1 MNHFY
6 TLKLNF
12 SQMHILRQNYKE
24 AIIKSKFLY
33 IFFTAQKKQC
43 LITCFYNGT
52 CLFQGKESAKELL
65 YIKKLFPNF
74 QSPSLNTENFDVQNP
89 NIIGSDEVGTGDFFG
104 PIVVCCV
111 FTNPSDRIFLKQI
124 GVKDSKQLST
134 KDIYHIAN
142 LTINKISY
150 CYKILSPKEYN
161 CLIQNNNLN
170 KIKAL
175 LHNEIILKLLKK
187 IKTSSIVVL
196 DQFATPSKYFDYLKD
211 IKIVHKDITFQT
223 KAEQKYLSVA
233 LASIIARYLFL
244 EEMKKLSQ
252 KMNLVLKLGAGHLVD
267 RQITELY
274 QMYGISCFKNIA
286 KYNFKNLNKT
296 LYFSDLS

>member
-6 TLKLNF
+6 TLKLNL
-12 SQMHILRQNYKE
+12 SQMHILKQNYKE
-24 AIIKSKFLY
+24 TIIKSKFLY
-33 IFFTAQKKQC
+33 IFFTAQKKQRR
-43 LITCFYNGT
+43 ITCFHNGA
-52 CLFQGKESAKELL
+52 CLIQGKESAQEMF
-65 YIKKLFPNF
+65 YIKKLVPNLE
-74 QSPSLNTENFDVQNP
+74 SPSLNAENFDVKNQ

-111 FTNPSDRIFLKQI
+111 FTNPSDRIFLEQI
-124 GVKDSKQLST
+124 GVKDSKRLST
-134 KDIYHIAN
+134 KDIYRIAN
-142 LTINKISY
+142 LTMNKISY

-211 IKIVHKDITFQT
+211 TKPVYKDINFQT
-223 KAEQKYLSVA
+223 QAEQKYLSVA

-244 EEMKKLSQ
+244 EEIKKLSH
-252 KMNLVLKLGAGHLVD
+252 KMNLILKLGAGHLVD
-267 RQITELY
+267 RQITEIY

-286 KYNFKNLNKT
+286 KYNFKNLKKT

>member
-6 TLKLNF
+6 NLKLSL
-12 SQMHILRQNYKE
+12 SQMCILQQNYKE
-24 AIIKSKFLY
+24 NIIESKFLY

-43 LITCFYNGT
+43 RITCFNNGT
-52 CLFQGKESAKELL
+52 CLLQGKEITQELL
-65 YIKKLFPNF
+65 YIKKLFPNLEC
-74 QSPSLNTENFDVQNP
+74 SSLNVDNFEVKNQ

-111 FTNPSDRIFLKQI
+111 FTNPSDRIFLGEI
-124 GVKDSKQLST
+124 GVKDSKQLT
-134 KDIYHIAN
+134 AKDIYRIAN
-142 LTINKISY
+142 LTMNKISY

-175 LHNEIILKLLKK
+175 LHNEIILKILRK
-187 IKTSSIVVL
+187 IKKSSIVVL
-196 DQFATPSKYFDYLKD
+196 DQFTTPYKYFDYLKD
-211 IKIVHKDITFQT
+211 TKIVYKDIIFQT

-244 EEMKKLSQ
+244 EEMKKLSH
-252 KMNLVLKLGAGHLVD
+252 KMNLILKLGAGHLVD
-267 RQITELY
+267 RQIIELY
-274 QMYGISCFKNIA
+274 QIYGKSCFKNIA
-286 KYNFKNLNKT
+286 KYNFKNLKKT
-296 LYFSDLS
+296 LYF